1 MRNTPQKITQA
12 VDIYYRG
19 ASLRGTQGHLGI
31 FYPHNASNVSIYKWI
46 IKYSKMIGKF
56 TEKLKVFSSGSVE
69 FDEMEYHRRKSHK
82 SKGVDKNWFIDNIDT
97 ETRFMLSSG
106 YSKSRSK
113 KAIKQILLKMK
124 EKTSEIKVITT
135 DGLTAYPNVVKKT
148 FGYNLKAG
156 KYNIEH
162 NVRNASRG
170 DGFNY
175 KVERLHSNIR
185 ARTKT
190 MRGFHGSLSS
200 AYYVMKGYE
209 IYYNFI
215 RKHQAIKCCPYELAI
230 PELKDKLNEP
240 NKWIALINLANQNI

>member
-1 MRNTPQKITQA
+1 
-12 VDIYYRG
+12 
-19 ASLRGTQGHLGI
+19 
-31 FYPHNASNVSIYKWI
+31 
-46 IKYSKMIGKF
+46 MIGKF
-56 TEKLKVFSSGSVE
+56 TENLKVFSSGSVE

-82 SKGVDKNWFIDNIDT
+82 RKLGVDKNWFIDNIDT
-97 ETRFMLSSG
+97 ETRFMISSG
-106 YSKSRSK
+106 YTKSRSK
-113 KAIKQILLKMK
+113 KSIKNILLKIK
-124 EKTSEIKVITT
+124 EKADNIQNITT
-135 DGLTAYPNVVKKT
+135 DGLTAYKNVVKKT
-148 FGYNLKAG
+148 FGYNNKTG

-162 NVRNASRG
+162 RIRNASRG

-230 PELKDKLNEP
+230 PELKSQLNNP
-240 NKWIALINLANQNI
+240 NKWLALINLANQNIKNGKTY